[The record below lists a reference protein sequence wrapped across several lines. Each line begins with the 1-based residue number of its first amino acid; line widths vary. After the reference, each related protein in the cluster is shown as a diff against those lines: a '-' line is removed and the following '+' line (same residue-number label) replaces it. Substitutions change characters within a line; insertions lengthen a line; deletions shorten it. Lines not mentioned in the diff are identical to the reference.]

1 MRIHFHGHACF
12 EIVGEGGRILIDPF
26 LTGNPSATARPSD
39 FTHLDAILVTHGHS
53 DHLGDAVHLSK
64 QTGAPIIAVFE
75 LASYCQS
82 QGAKTHAMH
91 IGGKHLFPFGLI
103 KLTLALHGSGI
114 ESPNE
119 EHMIYGGLACGFLL
133 QMEGKWLYHAGD
145 TGLFG
150 DMELIGRRY
159 PIEVAM
165 LPIGDNFVMGVE
177 EAVHASQLLRPKVVI
192 PMHYNT
198 FPLIAQDVGEFLHLL
213 QRRVPESR
221 GQALSPGESYE
232 V

>member
-12 EIVGEGGRILIDPF
+12 EIEGETGRILIDPF
-26 LTGNPSATARPSD
+26 LTGNPSATAKPED
-39 FTHLDAILVTHGHS
+39 FTQLDAILVTHGHR
-53 DHLGDAVHLSK
+53 DHLGDAVQLSK

-75 LASYCQS
+75 LAAYCQS

-91 IGGKHLFPFGLI
+91 IGGKHLFPFGWL
-103 KLTLALHGSGI
+103 KLTNALHGSGI
-114 ESPNE
+114 ENPE
-119 EHMIYGGLACGFLL
+119 GGPMIYVGPPCGFLL
-133 QMEGKWLYHAGD
+133 KIEGKWLYHAGD

-150 DMELIGRRY
+150 DMELIGLRH

-177 EAVHASQLLRPKVVI
+177 EAVHAAQFLRPKVVI

-198 FPLIAQDVGEFLHLL
+198 FPLIAQDVGEFLHHL
-213 QRRVPESR
+213 QRRAPESQ
-221 GQALSPGESYE
+221 GKVLNPGDTLE

>member
-1 MRIHFHGHACF
+1 
-12 EIVGEGGRILIDPF
+12 
-26 LTGNPSATARPSD
+26 
-39 FTHLDAILVTHGHS
+39 
-53 DHLGDAVHLSK
+53 
-64 QTGAPIIAVFE
+64 
-75 LASYCQS
+75 
-82 QGAKTHAMH
+82 MH
-91 IGGKHLFPFGLI
+91 IGGKHEFSFGWV
-103 KLTLALHGSGI
+103 KLTQAFHGSGI
-114 ESPNE
+114 ETPE
-119 EHMIYGGLACGFLL
+119 GDMIYGGLACGFLI
-133 QMEGKWLYHAGD
+133 QIEGKWLYHAGD

-213 QRRVPESR
+213 QRRVPESS
-221 GQALSPGESYE
+221 GKALRPGESYE
-232 V
+232 I